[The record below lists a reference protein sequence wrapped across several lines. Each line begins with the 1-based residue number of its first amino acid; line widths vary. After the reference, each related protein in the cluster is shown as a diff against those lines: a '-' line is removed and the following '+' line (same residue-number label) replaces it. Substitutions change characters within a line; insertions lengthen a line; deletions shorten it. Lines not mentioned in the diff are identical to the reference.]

1 MGLLIGYGED
11 DPETKARLAAFR
23 QALATRGWFEGRNIR
38 VDYRFAA
45 GSRDKYYAFAKEL
58 VALQPDVIL
67 AHTTPV
73 TAALQQES
81 RTIPIVFVNVSDPI
95 GSGFVASL
103 ARPGRN
109 LTGVLQ
115 YEAGIVGK
123 WLAMLKEISPRLARV
138 GLLAN
143 PKTTAYDYFVRSAEA
158 VAASLA
164 LVLVASP
171 VETAADVE
179 RAVESLVPDGGLLVP
194 PDASTTAD
202 RDLIIGLAAR
212 HRIPAVYAF
221 GFMVTA
227 GGLMSYGTNQAD
239 MFRLSAYYVD
249 RILRGDRPADLPVQ
263 SPTKFET
270 AINLHTAKALGL
282 TVPPG
287 LLAAADEVIEMRRPQ
302 FITLLGGAAAAWPVA
317 ARARQPAERV
327 RRIGIFSPVAADSP
341 EGRRRLTAFLQGLQE
356 LGWTDGRN
364 VRIDYRLAEGDAERV
379 RRHAADVIALAPD
392 VILANGTTALG
403 PLLEV
408 TRTVPIVFVQI
419 TVVPIGDG

>member
-1 MGLLIGYGED
+1 M
-11 DPETKARLAAFR
+11 
-23 QALATRGWFEGRNIR
+23 EGRSGQCCGGTGGG
-38 VDYRFAA
+38 A
-45 GSRDKYYAFAKEL
+45 
-58 VALQPDVIL
+58 
-67 AHTTPV
+67 
-73 TAALQQES
+73 
-81 RTIPIVFVNVSDPI
+81 IPIVFVNVSDPI

-143 PKTTAYDYFVRSAEA
+143 PKTTAYDYFVRSAA
-158 VAASLA
+158 VAASLG

-287 LLAAADEVIEMRRPQ
+287 LLAAADEVIE
-302 FITLLGGAAAAWPVA
+302 
-317 ARARQPAERV
+317 
-327 RRIGIFSPVAADSP
+327 
-341 EGRRRLTAFLQGLQE
+341 
-356 LGWTDGRN
+356 
-364 VRIDYRLAEGDAERV
+364 
-379 RRHAADVIALAPD
+379 
-392 VILANGTTALG
+392 
-403 PLLEV
+403 
-408 TRTVPIVFVQI
+408 
-419 TVVPIGDG
+419 

>member
-1 MGLLIGYGED
+1 MKRREFITALGGAAAWPIATRAQQPDPRWRVGLLIGYGED

-23 QALATRGWFEGRNIR
+23 QALATRGWFEGRNVR

-45 GSRDKYYAFAKEL
+45 GSRDKYHAFAKEL
-58 VALQPDVIL
+58 VALQPDVII

-158 VAASLA
+158 VAASLG
-164 LVLVASP
+164 LLLVASP

-179 RAVESLVPDGGLLVP
+179 RAIESLVPDGGLLVP

-287 LLAAADEVIEMRRPQ
+287 LLAAADEVIE
-302 FITLLGGAAAAWPVA
+302 
-317 ARARQPAERV
+317 
-327 RRIGIFSPVAADSP
+327 
-341 EGRRRLTAFLQGLQE
+341 
-356 LGWTDGRN
+356 
-364 VRIDYRLAEGDAERV
+364 
-379 RRHAADVIALAPD
+379 
-392 VILANGTTALG
+392 
-403 PLLEV
+403 
-408 TRTVPIVFVQI
+408 
-419 TVVPIGDG
+419 

>member
-1 MGLLIGYGED
+1 MSELMKRREFITLLGGAAAARPLAARAQQPDPRWRVGLLIGYGED

-171 VETAADVE
+171 VETVADVE
-179 RAVESLVPDGGLLVP
+179 RAVEFLG
-194 PDASTTAD
+194 
-202 RDLIIGLAAR
+202 
-212 HRIPAVYAF
+212 
-221 GFMVTA
+221 A
-227 GGLMSYGTNQAD
+227 G
-239 MFRLSAYYVD
+239 R
-249 RILRGDRPADLPVQ
+249 RPAC
-263 SPTKFET
+263 PTGCV
-270 AINLHTAKALGL
+270 N
-282 TVPPG
+282 
-287 LLAAADEVIEMRRPQ
+287 DCR
-302 FITLLGGAAAAWPVA
+302 
-317 ARARQPAERV
+317 
-327 RRIGIFSPVAADSP
+327 S
-341 EGRRRLTAFLQGLQE
+341 
-356 LGWTDGRN
+356 
-364 VRIDYRLAEGDAERV
+364 
-379 RRHAADVIALAPD
+379 
-392 VILANGTTALG
+392 
-403 PLLEV
+403 
-408 TRTVPIVFVQI
+408 
-419 TVVPIGDG
+419 